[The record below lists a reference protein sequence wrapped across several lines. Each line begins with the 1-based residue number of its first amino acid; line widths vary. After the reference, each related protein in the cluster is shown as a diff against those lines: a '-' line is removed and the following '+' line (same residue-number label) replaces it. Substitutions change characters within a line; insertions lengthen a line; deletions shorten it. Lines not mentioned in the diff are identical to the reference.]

1 MTQIPDQEI
10 IDRITTH
17 AKLERGSDLERD
29 LMLAAER
36 IRVLGEAID
45 EIAKEEDGG
54 YGFYLGGDPRKFCP
68 DEESC
73 TPKELA
79 DHKAACEKW
88 NEAEAKG
95 EKLEPDPCGSGWI
108 SPTVHVTRSAYG
120 LGSYTFPTNAAR
132 LAQAARAA
140 TDAARGGTR

>member
-1 MTQIPDQEI
+1 MTDQEI
-10 IDRITTH
+10 IENLGGIANASPQILRPVIE
-17 AKLERGSDLERD
+17 A
-29 LMLAAER
+29 AAER

-45 EIAKEEDGG
+45 EIAKEEDGV

-68 DEESC
+68 DSDGC
-73 TPKELA
+73 TPEELA
-79 DHKAACEKW
+79 AHKAACEKW
-88 NEAEAKG
+88 DEAEAKG

-140 TDAARGGTR
+140 TDAARGGSR